1 MKHLNGNKTKNVVP
15 TTKAT
20 KDAIKN
26 ELQNAQPTLKT
37 SDYYTLYLG
46 HKYKMPEQRTFMT
59 LDFWIDFIGQEE
71 AEKHLK
77 IMQDTNAIFL
87 SSYYQKAFGIKLD
100 EYTNMLDDK
109 NDLK

>member
-1 MKHLNGNKTKNVVP
+1 MKHLNGNKSKKVTPTKQS
-15 TTKAT
+15 TKE
-20 KDAIKN
+20 AIKN

-46 HKYKMPEQRTFMT
+46 HKYKMPNQRTFMT

-77 IMQDTNAIFL
+77 NMQQTNNAFTIF
-87 SSYYQKAFGIKLD
+87 SVCQDAKTNQK
-100 EYTNMLDDK
+100 
-109 NDLK
+109 